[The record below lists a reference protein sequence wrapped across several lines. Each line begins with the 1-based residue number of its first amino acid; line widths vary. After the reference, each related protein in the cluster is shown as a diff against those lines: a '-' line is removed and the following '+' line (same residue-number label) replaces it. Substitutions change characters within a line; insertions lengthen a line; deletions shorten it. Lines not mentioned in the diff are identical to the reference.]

1 MFKEKI
7 YVSFLLMGL
16 VFAEI
21 HFADAASFQSI
32 LSMRDRAD
40 AIDRLINE
48 RLTTL
53 PEQLMRREGIDMWVL
68 VAREYIL
75 WEVFSKL
82 VGIRMK
88 NRISGEHLLS

>member
-32 LSMRDRAD
+32 LSMRHRAD
-40 AIDRLINE
+40 AIDRLIIQ
-48 RLTTL
+48 RPTPP
-53 PEQLMRREGIDMWVL
+53 PEQFLRRDGIDMWVL
-68 VAREYIL
+68 VAREYNEAPTVMTML
-75 WEVFSKL
+75 P
-82 VGIRMK
+82 GTAP
-88 NRISGEHLLS
+88 